1 MLRSTPSRGIGE
13 ALPMSARDRPDASP
27 VDEFDLIARLLRPLT
42 DGAPEALDLLDDAA
56 VLPSRPGFDLVVSKD
71 MIVEGVHFLPS
82 DPLDLV
88 ARKLLRV
95 NLSDLAAKAAE
106 PYGYFLAVAWPA
118 RCGWPEREAF
128 ARGLR
133 ADQDAFGVTLM
144 GGDTTATPGPL
155 TASATVLGWVP
166 SGGALLR
173 STARVGDVI
182 LVSGVIGDG
191 WLGLKA
197 ALGGIDAQGA
207 LQRYRLPEPRLGLR
221 RALAAAHA
229 CADVSDGLIADAGRI
244 GIASGAGVEIT
255 LDRLPLSADGLRH
268 VARARD
274 RLQALVELATGGDD
288 YELVCTAAP
297 ERALAVIEAAAAVG
311 VDITAIGRVI
321 EGRGAR
327 VLYDGR
333 EVAVARTG
341 YRHG

>member
-1 MLRSTPSRGIGE
+1 
-13 ALPMSARDRPDASP
+13 MSARDRPPPSG
-27 VDEFDLIARLLRPLT
+27 VDEFDLIQRLLRPLT
-42 DGAPEALDLLDDAA
+42 DGAPEALNLLDDAA

-106 PYGYFLAVAWPA
+106 PHAYFLAAAWPA

-128 ARGLR
+128 AAGLR
-133 ADQDAFGVTLM
+133 ADQDQFGITLL

-155 TASATVLGWVP
+155 ALSATVFGWVP
-166 SGGALLR
+166 SGRMLLR
-173 STARVGDVI
+173 STARVDDVV

-197 ALGGIDAQGA
+197 ALGELDAPGA

-221 RALAAAHA
+221 TALAAAHA

-244 GIASGAGVEIT
+244 GIASGLGIEID
-255 LDRLPLSADGLRH
+255 LDRLPLSPDGLRH
-268 VARARD
+268 VGAAPD
-274 RLQALVELATGGDD
+274 RLSALIELATGGDD
-288 YELVCTAAP
+288 YELVCTASA
-297 ERALAVIEAAAAVG
+297 ERAGALIAGARAAG
-311 VDITAIGRVI
+311 IDITAVGRVV
-321 EGRGAR
+321 EGQGVRAFH
-327 VLYDGR
+327 DGR
-333 EVAVARTG
+333 EAAVAKAG

>member
-1 MLRSTPSRGIGE
+1 
-13 ALPMSARDRPDASP
+13 MSEKVRPEGSG

-42 DGAPEALDLLDDAA
+42 DGAPEALNLLDDAA
-56 VLPSRPGFDLVVSKD
+56 VLPARPGFDLVVSKD
-71 MIVEGVHFLPS
+71 MIVEGVHFLPA

-106 PYGYFLAVAWPA
+106 PYAYFLAVAWPA

-128 ARGLR
+128 AAGLR
-133 ADQDAFGVTLM
+133 RDQDAFGISLL

-155 TASATVLGWVP
+155 AASATVLGWVP
-166 SGGALLR
+166 AGGARLR
-173 STARVGDVI
+173 STARPGDMV

-191 WLGLKA
+191 WLGLQA
-197 ALGGIDAQGA
+197 ARGEIDAPGA

-221 RALAAAHA
+221 DALSTAHA

-244 GIASGAGVEIT
+244 AIASALAVDIDLG
-255 LDRLPLSADGLRH
+255 RLPLSAEGMRHIGRAPNRIGGLI
-268 VARARD
+268 
-274 RLQALVELATGGDD
+274 ELATGGDD

-297 ERALAVIEAAAAVG
+297 ERAGAVIEAAMARG
-311 VDITAIGRVI
+311 VTMTVVGRVSD
-321 EGRGAR
+321 GQGVR
-327 VLYDGR
+327 VFCDGR
-333 EVAVARTG
+333 PVAVSRAG